1 MCNCVNDGRDR
12 KQARREEEHYPRGR
26 RSERPIGTELGFG
39 DGPRREGGCLA
50 PGGEARSAARSS
62 SGLCGLCLGVDSCV
76 FGALRSDV
84 GDFEKR
90 RGGVLEVAWL

>member
-1 MCNCVNDGRDR
+1 MNDGRDR

-50 PGGEARSAARSS
+50 PGRRSEKRSAVVVWVVWLVSRSS
-62 SGLCGLCLGVDSCV
+62 Q
-76 FGALRSDV
+76 LR
-84 GDFEKR
+84 FR
-90 RGGVLEVAWL
+90 RTAQ